1 LGLKVII
8 AKSFARIH
16 FQNLA
21 NFGILPLVFIKSD
34 DYDQISQEDDLAI
47 NNIRDTLKRSNIIKV
62 TNQSKN
68 VTFQVKHFMSQRQI
82 EMVMAGSLINM
93 VRNENQM
100 LSD

>member
-1 LGLKVII
+1 M
-8 AKSFARIH
+8 R
-16 FQNLA
+16 
-21 NFGILPLVFIKSD
+21 LVFIKSE

-93 VRNENQM
+93 VRNETR
-100 LSD
+100 